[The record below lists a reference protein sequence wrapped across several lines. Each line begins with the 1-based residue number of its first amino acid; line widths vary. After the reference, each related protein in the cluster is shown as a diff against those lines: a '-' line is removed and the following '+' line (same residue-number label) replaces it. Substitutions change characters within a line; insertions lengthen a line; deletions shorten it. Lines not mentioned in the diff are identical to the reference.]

1 MVGLIAV
8 LWLNVI
14 AMVYYT
20 AFGGL
25 YALFDSAID
34 YRDGGTVVSDPQ
46 WWVLAAQLP
55 NVALIAVTVLLAVK
69 LWHGRDWARQAVVVV
84 GSAGFLLGL
93 YMWSYFDLGPF
104 LLPGAI
110 LLVNLALTKDARAW
124 CDPASA
130 LHSPRIGTGPRVP
143 FVVTATLVM
152 LWLAVGYA
160 VYLGVGMV
168 VFTLQAH
175 YEFTVGVG
183 IELAYSGAVI
193 GLALFH
199 AALNIGLTRRRNGAR
214 ITIVVLMCLYAG
226 FFGLIAM
233 AMLPRENE
241 ETWPWLLAAAV
252 PVAFAWAMLSGPT
265 RAWCDTRSGPG

>member
-1 MVGLIAV
+1 M
-8 LWLNVI
+8 
-14 AMVYYT
+14 
-20 AFGGL
+20 
-25 YALFDSAID
+25 
-34 YRDGGTVVSDPQ
+34 
-46 WWVLAAQLP
+46 
-55 NVALIAVTVLLAVK
+55 ALIAVTVLLAVK
-69 LWHGRDWARQAVVVV
+69 LWNGRDWARQAVVVV

-110 LLVNLALTKDARAW
+110 LLMNLALTNEARAW

-143 FVVTATLVM
+143 FVVTAALVM

-160 VYLGVGMV
+160 VYFGVGLV
-168 VFTLQAH
+168 VFTLEMDH
-175 YEFTVGVG
+175 RFTAEMGVW
-183 IELAYSGAVI
+183 LVYSGAVI

-241 ETWPWLLAAAV
+241 ETWPWLLASAV
-252 PVAFAWAMLSGPT
+252 PVAFAWAMLTGPT
-265 RAWCDTRSGPG
+265 RAWCDSLSGPG